1 MSKSPVFIR
10 SRLKKAKSLVAAGKM
25 AEAMELLTRLCQKV
39 PGNADA
45 WFMLG
50 TLYANL
56 KQYPQAADCLRRA
69 VELRPHHTLSYFNLG
84 TALRSMGRVDEAVDA
99 FIEAHRL
106 EPGRL
111 EILRALA
118 GSQMNLGCFN
128 DAIASYQQCLARSPA
143 DAELYGS
150 LAACHFLVMELEGA
164 VTNYQQALVL
174 AKKGRYLDGL
184 AAAFCQQGRFEEAV
198 AAHRE
203 ALRLSPGNTR
213 YHSNF
218 LLSLQ
223 YLPDIT
229 PDTLLMEH
237 RSWASMHESDKT
249 PSAGFRNQPDPERR
263 LKIGYVSP
271 DFRTHSVAYFFEGL
285 LRSHDNKVV
294 ETFCYA
300 LTPHKDE
307 TTERL
312 QQQAS
317 VWRDVST
324 LDDAALVKQARADGI
339 DILVD
344 LAGHTARNR
353 LTVFAARAAPVQMT
367 YLGYPST
374 TGLSRMDYRLTDEH
388 ADPPGEEAFHSERL
402 VRLPGCFLC
411 YQPPLRSPSVAN
423 APMVHNGYITFGSFN
438 NLAKINANVVALWS
452 EILQAVPGSRLL
464 IKNPSLTDGVTAE
477 RYRAMFDTHG
487 ISSDRIELLGLVP
500 DPQAHLDTYRRID
513 IALDTFP
520 YNGTTTTCEALY
532 MGVPVITLAG
542 QAHAGRVGLSLLGNL
557 GLDELIARSPDD
569 YVSCAASLAT
579 NQERICDLRNTLRER
594 LLTSAIC
601 DDDSF
606 ARKVEQAFRQFWH
619 DWCSTQI
626 S

>member
-1 MSKSPVFIR
+1 
-10 SRLKKAKSLVAAGKM
+10 
-25 AEAMELLTRLCQKV
+25 
-39 PGNADA
+39 
-45 WFMLG
+45 
-50 TLYANL
+50 
-56 KQYPQAADCLRRA
+56 
-69 VELRPHHTLSYFNLG
+69 
-84 TALRSMGRVDEAVDA
+84 
-99 FIEAHRL
+99 
-106 EPGRL
+106 
-111 EILRALA
+111 
-118 GSQMNLGCFN
+118 
-128 DAIASYQQCLARSPA
+128 
-143 DAELYGS
+143 
-150 LAACHFLVMELEGA
+150 
-164 VTNYQQALVL
+164 
-174 AKKGRYLDGL
+174 
-184 AAAFCQQGRFEEAV
+184 
-198 AAHRE
+198 
-203 ALRLSPGNTR
+203 
-213 YHSNF
+213 
-218 LLSLQ
+218 
-223 YLPDIT
+223 
-229 PDTLLMEH
+229 
-237 RSWASMHESDKT
+237 MHESDKT

-285 LRSHDNKVV
+285 LRWHDNKVV

-374 TGLSRMDYRLTDEH
+374 TGLSRMDYRLTDER

-411 YQPPLRSPSVAN
+411 YQPPLRSPSVAG

-487 ISSDRIELLGLVP
+487 ISSDRTELLGLVP

-542 QAHAGRVGLSLLGNL
+542 QAHAGRVGLSILGNL

-601 DDDSF
+601 DADSF
-606 ARKVEQAFRQFWH
+606 ARKVEQAFRQIWH

>member
-1 MSKSPVFIR
+1 MSKSPGIIR
-10 SRLKKAKSLVAAGKM
+10 SRLKKARSLVAAGKTS
-25 AEAMELLTRLCQKV
+25 EAIELLTRLCQKA

-56 KQYPQAADCLRRA
+56 KQYPQAADCLKRA
-69 VELRPHHTLSYFNLG
+69 IELRPHHALSHFNLG
-84 TALRSMGRVDEAVDA
+84 NSLCSMGRLEEAAVA
-99 FIEAHRL
+99 FAEALRI
-106 EPGRL
+106 EPGRR

-118 GSQMNLGCFN
+118 GVQMNLGRFN
-128 DAIASYQQCLARSPA
+128 DAIASYQQCLARGPA
-143 DAELYGS
+143 DADLYGS
-150 LAACHFLVMELEGA
+150 LAACQFMVMELEGA
-164 VTNYQQALVL
+164 VTNYRQAQVL
-174 AKKGRYLDGL
+174 AADGRYLNGL
-184 AAAFCQQGRFEEAV
+184 SSALCQQGRHEEAIS
-198 AAHRE
+198 AQRE

-213 YHSNF
+213 YHSNL

-229 PDTLLMEH
+229 PDALLREH

-249 PSAGFRNQPDPERR
+249 PSVGFSNPPDPERR

-300 LTPHKDE
+300 VVPHRDE

-317 VWRDVST
+317 AWRDVST
-324 LDDAALVKQARADGI
+324 LDDTALLGQVRADGI

-344 LAGHTARNR
+344 LSGHTAGNR
-353 LTVFAARAAPVQMT
+353 LTVFAARAAPVQVT

-374 TGLSRMDYRLTDEH
+374 TGLSRMDYRLTDDR
-388 ADPPGEEAFHSERL
+388 ADPPGEEAFYSERL
-402 VRLPGCFLC
+402 VRLPECFLC
-411 YQPPLRSPSVAN
+411 YQPPIQSPSVAS
-423 APMVHNGYITFGSFN
+423 APLTQNGFITFGSFN
-438 NLAKINANVVALWS
+438 NLAKINANVVTLWS
-452 EILQAVPGSRLL
+452 DILQAVPGSRLV
-464 IKNPSLTDGVTAE
+464 IKNPSLTDTATAD
-477 RYRAMFDTHG
+477 RYRAMFDSHA
-487 ISSDRIELLGLVP
+487 IAADRIELLGLAP
-500 DPQAHLDTYRRID
+500 DLQEHLDTYRRID

-542 QAHAGRVGLSLLGNL
+542 QVHAGRVGLSLLGCL

-569 YVSCAASLAT
+569 YVSNAVSLAM
-579 NQERICDLRNTLRER
+579 NPERISELRNTLRDR
-594 LLTSAIC
+594 LESSVIC
-601 DDDSF
+601 DSDGF
-606 ARKVEQAFRQFWH
+606 ARKIEQAFRQIWR
-619 DWCSTQI
+619 DWCNTQI